1 MNKTKQAIVI
11 LLAGLLFIA
20 AVIRAAGHLDMKQY
34 TFTGK
39 QQVAQNK

>member
-34 TFTGK
+34 TYTLP
-39 QQVAQNK
+39 QPIAQSK